1 MFDERHRFDVRKGDL
16 DVTFDHPVNAQRPVL
31 CFESRVHLAHRV
43 DHKEV
48 GLRCEVR
55 QTLDGLA
62 RGRSQVDDSVREV
75 TARRCGRRRATGSA
89 IDEREKHRPTHDRR
103 DARPDEGPT
112 GHLGGRHVVESS
124 LTCVTLANRVTP
136 SSRRL
141 GSLCAMALHDEGHA
155 SHRVGVLR
163 AMVLGA
169 NDGIVSIACLVLGVA
184 ASDASRNAILTAGTA
199 GLVAGAA
206 SMALGE
212 YVSVSSQRDS
222 ELSDIAKETWE
233 LENTPERELAELT
246 AIYQDKGLA
255 HDLARQVAVELTKK
269 DALKIHLAEELGIT
283 EHNRAQPVQAAVT
296 SAAAFGLGGV
306 MPVIAVAIGSS
317 TASRIWVTLAVAIA
331 ALVTLGS
338 VGAYYGKASKRVSVR
353 RIVIGGII
361 AMAFTMLVGKIFGA
375 AVS

>member
-1 MFDERHRFDVRKGDL
+1 
-16 DVTFDHPVNAQRPVL
+16 
-31 CFESRVHLAHRV
+31 
-43 DHKEV
+43 
-48 GLRCEVR
+48 
-55 QTLDGLA
+55 
-62 RGRSQVDDSVREV
+62 
-75 TARRCGRRRATGSA
+75 
-89 IDEREKHRPTHDRR
+89 
-103 DARPDEGPT
+103 
-112 GHLGGRHVVESS
+112 
-124 LTCVTLANRVTP
+124 
-136 SSRRL
+136 
-141 GSLCAMALHDEGHA
+141 MALHDEGHA

-184 ASDASRNAILTAGTA
+184 ASDASRNAILTAGIA

-246 AIYQDKGLA
+246 AIYQDKGLNHA
-255 HDLARQVAVELTKK
+255 LAREVAVELTKK

-296 SAAAFGLGGV
+296 SAAAFTLGGA
-306 MPVIAVAIGSS
+306 MPVLAVAIGSS
-317 TASRIWVTLAVAIA
+317 TAARIWLTLAVSIA

-338 VGAYYGKASKRVSVR
+338 VGAHYGKASKRVSVR
-353 RIVIGGII
+353 RVVIGGMV

>member
-1 MFDERHRFDVRKGDL
+1 
-16 DVTFDHPVNAQRPVL
+16 
-31 CFESRVHLAHRV
+31 
-43 DHKEV
+43 
-48 GLRCEVR
+48 
-55 QTLDGLA
+55 
-62 RGRSQVDDSVREV
+62 
-75 TARRCGRRRATGSA
+75 
-89 IDEREKHRPTHDRR
+89 
-103 DARPDEGPT
+103 
-112 GHLGGRHVVESS
+112 
-124 LTCVTLANRVTP
+124 
-136 SSRRL
+136 
-141 GSLCAMALHDEGHA
+141 MALHDEGHA

-184 ASDASRNAILTAGTA
+184 ASDASRNAILTAGIA

-246 AIYQDKGLA
+246 AIYQDKGLNHA
-255 HDLARQVAVELTKK
+255 LAREVAVELTKK

-296 SAAAFGLGGV
+296 SAAAFTLGGV
-306 MPVIAVAIGSS
+306 MPVLAVAIGSS
-317 TASRIWVTLAVAIA
+317 TAARIWLTLAVSIA

-338 VGAYYGKASKRVSVR
+338 VGAHYGKASKRVSVR
-353 RIVIGGII
+353 RVVIGGMV

>member
-1 MFDERHRFDVRKGDL
+1 
-16 DVTFDHPVNAQRPVL
+16 
-31 CFESRVHLAHRV
+31 
-43 DHKEV
+43 
-48 GLRCEVR
+48 
-55 QTLDGLA
+55 
-62 RGRSQVDDSVREV
+62 
-75 TARRCGRRRATGSA
+75 
-89 IDEREKHRPTHDRR
+89 
-103 DARPDEGPT
+103 
-112 GHLGGRHVVESS
+112 
-124 LTCVTLANRVTP
+124 
-136 SSRRL
+136 
-141 GSLCAMALHDEGHA
+141 MALHDEGHA

-184 ASDASRNAILTAGTA
+184 ASDASRNAILTAGIA

-246 AIYQDKGLA
+246 AIYQDKGLNHA
-255 HDLARQVAVELTKK
+255 LAREVAVELTKK

-296 SAAAFGLGGV
+296 SAAAFTLGGT
-306 MPVIAVAIGSS
+306 MPVLAVAIGSS
-317 TASRIWVTLAVAIA
+317 TAARIWLTLAVSIA

-338 VGAYYGKASKRVSVR
+338 VGAHYGKASKRVSVR
-353 RIVIGGII
+353 RVVIGGMV
-361 AMAFTMLVGKIFGA
+361 AMAFTMLVGKLFGA

>member
-1 MFDERHRFDVRKGDL
+1 
-16 DVTFDHPVNAQRPVL
+16 
-31 CFESRVHLAHRV
+31 
-43 DHKEV
+43 
-48 GLRCEVR
+48 
-55 QTLDGLA
+55 
-62 RGRSQVDDSVREV
+62 
-75 TARRCGRRRATGSA
+75 
-89 IDEREKHRPTHDRR
+89 
-103 DARPDEGPT
+103 
-112 GHLGGRHVVESS
+112 
-124 LTCVTLANRVTP
+124 
-136 SSRRL
+136 
-141 GSLCAMALHDEGHA
+141 MALHDEGHA

-184 ASDASRNAILTAGTA
+184 ASDASRNAILTAGIA

-246 AIYQDKGLA
+246 AIYQDKGLNHA
-255 HDLARQVAVELTKK
+255 LAREVAVELTKK

-283 EHNRAQPVQAAVT
+283 EHNRAQPVQAAIT
-296 SAAAFGLGGV
+296 SAIAFCLGGA
-306 MPVIAVAIGSS
+306 MPLAAVAIGSAS
-317 TASRIWVTLAVAIA
+317 TRIWLTLAVSIA

-338 VGAYYGKASKRVSVR
+338 VGAHYGKASKRVSVR
-353 RIVIGGII
+353 RVVIGGIV
-361 AMAFTMLVGKIFGA
+361 AMAFTMLVGKLFGA

>member
-1 MFDERHRFDVRKGDL
+1 
-16 DVTFDHPVNAQRPVL
+16 
-31 CFESRVHLAHRV
+31 
-43 DHKEV
+43 
-48 GLRCEVR
+48 
-55 QTLDGLA
+55 
-62 RGRSQVDDSVREV
+62 
-75 TARRCGRRRATGSA
+75 
-89 IDEREKHRPTHDRR
+89 
-103 DARPDEGPT
+103 
-112 GHLGGRHVVESS
+112 
-124 LTCVTLANRVTP
+124 
-136 SSRRL
+136 
-141 GSLCAMALHDEGHA
+141 MALHDEGHA

-184 ASDASRNAILTAGTA
+184 ASDASRNAILTAGIA

-246 AIYQDKGLA
+246 AIYQDKGLT

-283 EHNRAQPVQAAVT
+283 EHNRAEPLQAATT
-296 SAAAFGLGGV
+296 SGVAFTLGGA
-306 MPVIAVAIGSS
+306 MPIIAMAIGTSMA
-317 TASRIWVTLAVAIA
+317 TRIWITLALSIV
-331 ALVTLGS
+331 ALVALGS
-338 VGAYYGKASKRVSVR
+338 FGAHYGKASKRVSVR
-353 RIVIGGII
+353 RIVIGGIV

-375 AVS
+375 AVN

>member
-1 MFDERHRFDVRKGDL
+1 
-16 DVTFDHPVNAQRPVL
+16 
-31 CFESRVHLAHRV
+31 
-43 DHKEV
+43 
-48 GLRCEVR
+48 
-55 QTLDGLA
+55 
-62 RGRSQVDDSVREV
+62 
-75 TARRCGRRRATGSA
+75 
-89 IDEREKHRPTHDRR
+89 
-103 DARPDEGPT
+103 
-112 GHLGGRHVVESS
+112 
-124 LTCVTLANRVTP
+124 
-136 SSRRL
+136 
-141 GSLCAMALHDEGHA
+141 MALHDEGHA

-184 ASDASRNAILTAGTA
+184 ASDASRNAILTAGIA

-246 AIYQDKGLA
+246 AIYQDKGLN

-296 SAAAFGLGGV
+296 SGIAFTLGGS
-306 MPVIAVAIGSS
+306 MPIIAMAIGNSMA
-317 TASRIWVTLAVAIA
+317 TRIWITLVLSVA
-331 ALVTLGS
+331 ALVALGS
-338 VGAYYGKASKRVSVR
+338 AGAHYGKASKRVSVR
-353 RIVIGGII
+353 RVVIGGVV
-361 AMAFTMLVGKIFGA
+361 AMAFTMLIGKLFGA
-375 AVS
+375 AVN